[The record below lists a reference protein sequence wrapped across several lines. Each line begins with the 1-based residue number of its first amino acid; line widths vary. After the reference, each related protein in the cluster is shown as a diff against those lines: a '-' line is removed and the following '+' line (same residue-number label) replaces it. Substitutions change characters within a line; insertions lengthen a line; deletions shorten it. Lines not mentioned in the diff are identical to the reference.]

1 MKTLSVDCLVAEIG
15 STTTI
20 VTAIDNIDGSNPIII
35 AQGQA
40 LTTVAEGDVTKGLH
54 NAIAQIERELN
65 CSLVY
70 KEMLAASSAAGG
82 LRMTV
87 HGLVYDMTVK
97 AAKEAVLG
105 AGANIQLITAG
116 DISERELA
124 RIVKIQPNIM
134 FLAGGVDYG
143 EQEITLRNAE
153 KLARLPLTAPT
164 IYAGN
169 CALIDD
175 VKDMFADNGKEL
187 ICVDNVYP
195 RIDALNVETARTA
208 IQAVFEKHITQAPG
222 MHLIREMVSGKIM
235 PVPGAVM
242 QAAKLLREAIGDVL
256 VIDIGGATTDVH
268 SVTEGDS
275 EISSLLISPEPTAK
289 RTVEGDLGMF
299 INAGNIVK
307 LLDLD
312 NLFGGGYDCEEL
324 AALVVAVPQTTE
336 QLILAEQ
343 MAQVAARTALFRHA
357 GTLEYIYGISG
368 RKQIARGKDL
378 TAIKWI
384 IGTGGALTKLTC
396 GTKILQQLN
405 FSQRDIRLLPR
416 TTEILIDHDYI
427 MSSAGVLSNRYPEA
441 ALALLR
447 HSLGILS

>member
-1 MKTLSVDCLVAEIG
+1 MTKLSVDCLVAEIG

-20 VTAIDNIDGSNPIII
+20 VTAIDKIESDDPQII

-40 LTTVAEGDVTKGLH
+40 LTTVAEGDVTIGLH
-54 NAIAQIERELN
+54 KAIEEIECAIN
-65 CSLVY
+65 CQLDY

-97 AAKEAVLG
+97 AAQEAVLG

-116 DISERELA
+116 DISERELQ
-124 RIVKIQPNIM
+124 RIIKIQPNIV

-153 KLARLPLTAPT
+153 KLSRSPLTAPT

-169 CALIDD
+169 CALIDEI
-175 VKDMFADNGKEL
+175 KDMFADNGKEL

-195 RIDALNVETARTA
+195 RIDALNVDTARAA
-208 IQAVFEKHITQAPG
+208 IQKVFEKHIVHAPG
-222 MHLIREMVSGKIM
+222 MQLIREMVTGKIL

-242 QAAKLLREAIGDVL
+242 NAAKLLRDSIGDVL

-275 EISSLLISPEPTAK
+275 EISSLLINPEPMAK

-299 INAGNIVK
+299 INAGNIVA
-307 LLDLD
+307 LLEPEDILNGRYD
-312 NLFGGGYDCEEL
+312 NVEL
-324 AALVVAVPQTTE
+324 TALVAAVPQTVE
-336 QLILAEQ
+336 QLELAEH
-343 MAQVAARTALFRHA
+343 MANAAAHTALARHS

-378 TAIKWI
+378 TAVKWI
-384 IGTGGALTKLTC
+384 IGTGGALTKLEC
-396 GTKILQQLN
+396 GVRILQNLN
-405 FSQRDIRLLPR
+405 THQRDVRLLPR
-416 TTEILIDHDYI
+416 TGVVLIDHDYI
-427 MSSAGVLSNRYPEA
+427 MASAGVLAYRYPKA
-441 ALALLR
+441 ALVLLKK
-447 HSLGILS
+447 SLTI